1 MQQIINLLYSQQAA
15 KITLLWHLYLDCHR
29 YVCYILC
36 FPPSSCACLPLQVR
50 ISVEPSR
57 CHADSLCLELI
68 SNKPHCP
75 VKPESQTAGRGRS
88 ELVQE
93 VVRLAEEASLQA
105 KEERG
110 RKPKLSR
117 EERQFRQSSTPN
129 LYVLLQEISELALLD
144 LSVCQIRNTEEQT
157 CTASS

>member
-1 MQQIINLLYSQQAA
+1 MSGAYQQQA
-15 KITLLWHLYLDCHR
+15 
-29 YVCYILC
+29 
-36 FPPSSCACLPLQVR
+36 PLPC
-50 ISVEPSR
+50 E
-57 CHADSLCLELI
+57 
-68 SNKPHCP
+68 
-75 VKPESQTAGRGRS
+75 PESQTAGRGRS

-144 LSVCQIRNTEEQT
+144 LSVCQIRNTEEQLALHLLSPLLLFLT
-157 CTASS
+157 D